1 MLKGEIIMPEKAKT
15 ETKEVQEQMI
25 GMDHIKG
32 CVNKV
37 LTEFTNQE
45 MGNRITQF
53 NMQGLAN
60 ILIGVIAN
68 PDALKQQM
76 VKDEAPNK

>member
-1 MLKGEIIMPEKAKT
+1 MPEKAKT